1 MHSSVSLLYFTVQLL
16 LSSFYVLLSLISNF
30 THSSLSAPWE
40 IYPLMSL
47 NDIHIAKSNG
57 SFSGF
62 ISLLSAL
69 QGCGLL
75 CSFLEDTFSVIMG
88 SDYDSYHDT
97 TLCFPSISLATF
109 YYWFLLFYIPLN
121 AGISNVI
128 LYWYSHSIIT
138 IWQLILI
145 HKFRH
150 LYTHDITSIPLTQ
163 NQTQLL
169 SLYIHLNLG
178 KSFHRQFIHDQ
189 ITFCPT

>member
-1 MHSSVSLLYFTVQLL
+1 MAVQGTDGHHIMPFFLTLTVCCESKISVSLLYFTVQLL
-16 LSSFYVLLSLISNF
+16 LSSFYVLLFLISNF

-62 ISLLSAL
+62 ILLHCLA
-69 QGCGLL
+69 
-75 CSFLEDTFSVIMG
+75 SFKVVDYCVLPETIFLVAIMG
-88 SDYDSYHDT
+88 SDHDSYHDT

-138 IWQLILI
+138 I
-145 HKFRH
+145 
-150 LYTHDITSIPLTQ
+150 
-163 NQTQLL
+163 
-169 SLYIHLNLG
+169 
-178 KSFHRQFIHDQ
+178 
-189 ITFCPT
+189 